1 MQILILGL
9 GNILLHDEGI
19 GVRVIERLRTGYTFP
34 DNVMVLDGGTLGLD
48 LLAYLEEAT
57 RVIVVDAV
65 NAGKE
70 PGTLVRLVNDEI
82 PAFLGPKVSP
92 HQVGL
97 QDLLALARLRGHF
110 PEEVILWGVQ
120 TASLEPGLDL
130 SPKVAAQ
137 IEPLALCVIEELARW
152 NCMPQPM
159 G

>member
-1 MQILILGL
+1 MKILVLGL

-19 GVRVIERLRTGYTFP
+19 GVRVIERLRTAYTWP
-34 DNVMVLDGGTLGLD
+34 DNVIVLDGGTLGLD

-70 PGTLVRLVNDEI
+70 PGTLIRLVNDEI

-120 TASLEPGLDL
+120 TASLEPSLDL
-130 SPKVAAQ
+130 SPAVAAQ
-137 IEPLALCVIEELARW
+137 IEPLCARVMDELARW
-152 NCMPQPM
+152 NYTSPTTP
-159 G
+159 